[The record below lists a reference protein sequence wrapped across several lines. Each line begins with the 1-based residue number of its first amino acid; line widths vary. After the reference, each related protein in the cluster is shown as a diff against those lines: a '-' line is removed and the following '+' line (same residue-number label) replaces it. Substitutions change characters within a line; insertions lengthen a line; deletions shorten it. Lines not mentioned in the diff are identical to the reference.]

1 MNILT
6 VLLDNLPSKYVDLIV
21 NNVKNSQDLLDESV
35 DIVVDMLSIFDFES
49 SKEGYQFW
57 EDVLDSITSG
67 SKLPKIPIDISYPM
81 SHKILNINGLFIM
94 NVGNSGLHISIPLDM
109 SKLDEFEIEQREFCL
124 MTLN

>member
-21 NNVKNSQDLLDESV
+21 NNVKNNQDLLDESV

-94 NVGNSGLHISIPLDM
+94 NVGNSGLHVSIPLDM

>member
-21 NNVKNSQDLLDESV
+21 NNVKNNQDLLDESV

-81 SHKILNINGLFIM
+81 SHKILNSNGLFIM
-94 NVGNSGLHISIPLDM
+94 NVGNSGLHISIPLDI
-109 SKLDEFEIEQREFCL
+109 SRLDEFEIEQKEFCL
-124 MTLN
+124 MSLN